1 MNMTA
6 QYIET
11 PTGDRL
17 VIISEKEYQA
27 LRLIEEEFED
37 ARDAAEVEAQLQ
49 RLRAGDE
56 ETFPSELIHRL
67 HEGTDHPIK
76 IYREYRGLK
85 SMELADIVGIT
96 PSYLSEIEH
105 RKKDGTLKLCM
116 NIARALQVDLD
127 DLVEWPRD

>member
-1 MNMTA
+1 MTT

-11 PTGDRL
+11 PGGDRM
-17 VIISEKEYQA
+17 VIIPEKEYQA

-37 ARDAAEVEAQLQ
+37 ARDAAEVDAQLQ
-49 RLRAGDE
+49 RLGAGE
-56 ETFPSELIHRL
+56 EESFPAELIHRL
-67 HEGTDHPIK
+67 HEGVDHPIK

-85 SMELADIVGIT
+85 SKELADIIGIT

-116 NIARALQVDLD
+116 NIARALKVDLD
-127 DLVEWPRD
+127 DLVEWPQD